1 MYKHTISRAFQLALI
16 FIKEQLKEPV
26 ALFWI
31 LLSPSAV
38 FYLLIHSKGNDYFN
52 QNYIT
57 VTAWFYAYVSSSV
70 AFFGFSFYIIGR
82 RESGFIRSFIYTSH
96 ARVVFLM
103 AQLFAYSTIA
113 CLYCLFFYMM
123 TRLPFGG
130 YSMHKA
136 ATIVIRFY
144 TCFILFC
151 IPGLLITA
159 LPLNFQTANTVFSIS
174 SFIMLALGIAQTAL
188 PEPIYFS
195 TELLNPLNLGK
206 SIMQQGIQ
214 SRWILIIS
222 IFMTFIIAM
231 LLACKHL
238 RINPVWSRY

>member
-1 MYKHTISRAFQLALI
+1 MVLRLYLFKRCFFWI
-16 FIKEQLKEPV
+16 FILYHWAQRKRLHP
-26 ALFWI
+26 
-31 LLSPSAV
+31 
-38 FYLLIHSKGNDYFN
+38 LIHL
-52 QNYIT
+52 YIT
-57 VTAWFYAYVSSSV
+57 RQSRLPYGA
-70 AFFGFSFYIIGR
+70 I
-82 RESGFIRSFIYTSH
+82 H
-96 ARVVFLM
+96 
-103 AQLFAYSTIA
+103 
-113 CLYCLFFYMM
+113 CLLHHCLLVLLVFYMM

-130 YSMHKA
+130 YSMHEA